1 MSVRNLR
8 ALFAGAALAG
18 LAASACRGRE
28 EPVSTKASPPAGA
41 SVSGAPAAR
50 PVRWP
55 DRPDVVLVTIDT
67 LRADAVGYAGNTRVQ
82 TPALDRLAAEGEVF
96 TEAHA
101 QNVVTLPSHV
111 NILTGLY
118 PYQHGVR
125 DNSGFRVPPGTPT
138 IATLLKARGYATGAF
153 IGAFPLD
160 SRFGLTEG
168 FDLYEDRYPRGK
180 SQLDFEM
187 AERPATDVVASA
199 LAWWSA
205 EAAKKPARP
214 RFLWVHVYDCH
225 APYRPRPPFDEK
237 YRDDPYLGEVAAT
250 DDALAPLFNAVTD
263 AKSSRPAVIVVTS
276 DHGEARGDHGE
287 ETHGLFAYEATLH
300 VPLLVWAR
308 GIVPAGR
315 RTDAVRH
322 VDVAPT
328 ILDAAGVPKPAAWP
342 GATLFPASPA
352 ERPSYFESYST
363 AFNRGWAPLRGVVA
377 DGRKYVDLPIPEL
390 YDLARDPKED
400 KNLAGTDADEVRRLA
415 RLLPPES
422 AFAAVRRGKV
432 TSEEAAKLRSLGYL
446 SGGGSAKAK
455 YTAADDPKNLVGV
468 DQQLH
473 QMVDLYQRGQLEEAI
488 GVARKVVADNPS
500 MAIGYENVGFLLRQ
514 GGRTDEALGFYAK
527 AAAAGI
533 SDEDLTRHHALALC
547 EAGRP
552 AEALKVLA
560 PLASSDDPETGNA
573 RGIALSDAGRDREA
587 QDAFRRVLALDGK
600 NVEALTNLG
609 IVRLRE
615 NDARGARDFFERAL
629 AGDPAAARAWNGVGV
644 ARMRLGD
651 EKGAVVA
658 WQKASELDPKMFD
671 ALFNLGLVAGKNGM
685 RREARDALE
694 RFVAGAPP
702 SQYGADIEKARG
714 LLRRLA
720 EPGA

>member
-1 MSVRNLR
+1 MSVQSLRNVL
-8 ALFAGAALAG
+8 AVAALAA
-18 LAASACRGRE
+18 LASWGCRARE
-28 EPVSTKASPPAGA
+28 EPGSAKVANSGDTAG
-41 SVSGAPAAR
+41 SVAAR
-50 PVRWP
+50 PVSWP

-67 LRADAVGYAGNTRVQ
+67 LRADALGFAGNKRVS
-82 TPALDRLAAEGEVF
+82 TPALDRLAGEALVF
-96 TEAHA
+96 TGAHA
-101 QNVVTLPSHV
+101 QNVVTLPSHA

-125 DNSGFRVPPGTPT
+125 DNSGFKVRPGTPT
-138 IATLLKARGYATGAF
+138 IATFLKARGYATGAF

-160 SRFGLTEG
+160 SRFGLTDG
-168 FDLYEDRYPRGK
+168 FDVYQDRYPRGK

-205 EAAKKPARP
+205 EAARKPAPP

-250 DDALAPLFNAVTD
+250 DDALAPLFAAVTG
-263 AKSSRPAVIVVTS
+263 AKAPRPAVIVVTA

-308 GIVPAGR
+308 GVVPPGR
-315 RTDAVRH
+315 RGDEVRH
-322 VDVAPT
+322 VDIAPT
-328 ILDAAGVPKPAAWP
+328 ILEAAGVPRPGGWP
-342 GATLFPASPA
+342 GATLFPASPVA
-352 ERPSYFESYST
+352 RPSYFESYST
-363 AFNRGWAPLRGVVA
+363 ALNRGWAPLRGVVA

-390 YDLARDPKED
+390 YDLERDPKEE
-400 KNLAGTDADEVRRLA
+400 KNLAGTDADGVRKLA
-415 RLLPPES
+415 RLLPAES
-422 AFAAVRRGKV
+422 AFAAVTQGRT

-446 SGGGSAKAK
+446 SGAAAAKTK
-455 YTAADDPKNLVGV
+455 YTAADDPKTLIGV
-468 DQQLH
+468 DRELH
-473 QMVDLYQRGQLEEAI
+473 RTVDLYQRGQLEEAI
-488 GVARKVVADNPS
+488 GNARQIVADNPNMS
-500 MAIGYENVGFLLRQ
+500 VGYENLGFLLRQ
-514 GGRTDEALGFYAK
+514 GGRSEEALGFYAK

-533 SDEDLTRHHALALC
+533 GDEELTRQHALALC
-547 EAGRP
+547 ETGRP
-552 AEALKVLA
+552 AEALTVLA
-560 PLASSDDPETGNA
+560 PLASSDDPETVNT

-587 QDAFRRVLALDGK
+587 QEAFRRVLALDAK
-600 NVEALTNLG
+600 NVDALTNLG

-615 NDARGARDFFERAL
+615 NDPRGARDFFERAL
-629 AGDPAAARAWNGVGV
+629 AVDPAAARAWNGVGV

-651 EKGAVVA
+651 ERGAVTA
-658 WQKASELDPKMFD
+658 WQKASDLDPKMYD

-685 RREARDALE
+685 RKEAREALE
-694 RFVAGAPP
+694 RFVAGAPAA
-702 SQYGADIEKARG
+702 QYGADIEKARG